1 MPSQKQ
7 YFFLLSYFLFDHMEL
22 PRRWIEGYPLPLAA
36 FLLLIAP
43 FALDFHLHYP
53 DEMYYTDAAIQMMQN
68 GDYLTTYLGNGEL
81 RFKKPILTYWAV
93 LTGFK
98 TLGVSALSSR
108 LLFLI
113 AGAALIPLVYRIASL
128 ISSTNRL
135 PQWSAWIVATHPIVI
150 FSSTRSIPDILL
162 VFFMTLAA
170 LGVAGLI
177 RYGKQT
183 PKKYLW
189 LFYLSLGLA
198 FEVKGLPAA
207 ALGLIAIAYLRVN
220 PWKPLSLKQ
229 LLYLPAL
236 LSGVGIGLFW
246 FVAMYSK
253 FGPVYLDS
261 FFEDQLGMRVSSR
274 VWQTLR
280 HFSLALLLMLVLFI
294 PWFIPAVKKA
304 KKNFLSVFHENKV
317 FFGFVAVWVVSIIA
331 MTGLVSTFYERY
343 LLPVIPVAGIGLA
356 GILLKRQPEALN
368 TSLKVAAWFFL
379 GINWLLLAVALLPLI
394 GLGNPRL
401 IYIQWVAGLS
411 LSFFLAFKLAIPAYR
426 LQVLGTSILLVF
438 FNLSLLSHPLSIPHQ
453 GVQLRGYLEQQSI
466 PDNSQIA
473 FLGHP
478 HYASKIRIGLG
489 TAYRMKTFDKLSEVP
504 EQYRYLICDS
514 SHLKAL
520 PDGAFSSELASLN
533 WDPKYWQEMVGS
545 IFSGETKAAKRQW
558 GKKYYWVQRL
568 AP

>member
-1 MPSQKQ
+1 
-7 YFFLLSYFLFDHMEL
+7 MEL
-22 PRRWIEGYPLPLAA
+22 PRRWIEGYQLPLAA

-93 LTGFK
+93 LAGFK

-113 AGAALIPLVYRIASL
+113 AGAALIPLVYRIVSL
-128 ISSTNRL
+128 ISSNSRL

-162 VFFMTLAA
+162 VFFMTFAA

-177 RYGKQT
+177 HNGKKA

-207 ALGLIAIAYLRVN
+207 ALGLIAVAYLRFN
-220 PWKPLSLKQ
+220 PWQPLSLKQ
-229 LLYLPAL
+229 LLYPPAL
-236 LSGVGIGLFW
+236 LSGVAIGLFW
-246 FVAMYSK
+246 FVAMYFK

-261 FFEDQLGMRVSSR
+261 FFEDQLGMRVGSR
-274 VWQTLR
+274 LLQIIR
-280 HFSLALLLMLVLFI
+280 HLSLALLLMLVLFV
-294 PWFIPAVKKA
+294 PWFIPAIKNVKKNTIA
-304 KKNFLSVFHENKV
+304 VFHENKV
-317 FFGFVAVWVVSIIA
+317 FFGFVALWVVSIIA

-343 LLPVIPVAGIGLA
+343 LLPVTPVAAIGLA

-368 TSLKVAAWFFL
+368 TSLNVAAWAFL
-379 GINWLLLAVALLPLI
+379 GINWLLLAVALLPII
-394 GLGNPRL
+394 GLENPPL

-411 LSFFLAFKLAIPAYR
+411 LSLFLAFKLAIPAYR
-426 LQVLGTSILLVF
+426 LQVLGTSVLLVF

-453 GVQLRGYLEQQSI
+453 GVQVRRHLEQQSI
-466 PDNSQIA
+466 PENSQIA

-489 TAYRMKTFDKLSEVP
+489 TAYTLKTFKKLAEVP
-504 EQYRYLICDS
+504 EQFRYLICDGA
-514 SHLKAL
+514 HLKDL
-520 PDGAFSSELASLN
+520 PDGAFSSDLASLN
-533 WDPKYWQEMVGS
+533 WDPKYWQEMVTA
-545 IFSGETKAAKRQW
+545 IFSGETNAAKRQW
-558 GKKYYWVQRL
+558 GKKYYWVERL